1 MSNSYREL
9 PMLVKGTGN
18 YLTYVKQGQGQGQ
31 GVTYVKQLQGQ
42 GFTYVK

>member
-18 YLTYVKQGQGQGQ
+18 YLTYVKKG
-31 GVTYVKQLQGQ
+31 QLQGQ

>member
-18 YLTYVKQGQGQGQ
+18 YQTYVKQGQ

-42 GFTYVK
+42 DLPM

>member
-9 PMLVKGTGN
+9 PMLVKGTGK
-18 YLTYVKQGQGQGQ
+18 YLTYVKQGQ

-42 GFTYVK
+42 GFTHVK

>member
-18 YLTYVKQGQGQGQ
+18 YQTYVKQGQ

-42 GFTYVK
+42 GVTYVK

>member
-9 PMLVKGTGN
+9 PMLVKRTGN
-18 YLTYVKQGQGQGQ
+18 YLTYVKQGQGQ

>member
-9 PMLVKGTGN
+9 PMLVKGTGK
-18 YLTYVKQGQGQGQ
+18 YLTYVKQGQ

-42 GFTYVK
+42 GFIYVK